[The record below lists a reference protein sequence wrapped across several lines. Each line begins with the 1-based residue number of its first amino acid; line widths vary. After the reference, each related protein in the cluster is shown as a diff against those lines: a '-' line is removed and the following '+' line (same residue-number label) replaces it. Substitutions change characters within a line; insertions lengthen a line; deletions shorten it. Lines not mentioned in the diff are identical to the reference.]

1 MTGTLNIPKDISG
14 NNDVEGKGEGF
25 NCVQGGPSKLKI

>member
-1 MTGTLNIPKDISG
+1 MTGTLNIPLDISG
-14 NNDVEGKGEGF
+14 NDVEGKGEGF